1 MAEIIITDRIEL
13 QGRNIIAELLDKD
26 GNRKAIQY
34 IGHNMVTPK
43 GKRHIVNQL
52 SSAPS
57 SAVRYMCIGIGTPTT
72 IGLGSLEKGQAVTS
86 YVAAA
91 KTVTYVA
98 TFTLSSTHTITEACL
113 AVHSTGLGTV
123 MCTNGTLLQLMNAT
137 DALQIIWPVGVV

>member
-1 MAEIIITDRIEL
+1 MAEIIITDRIEI
-13 QGRNIIAELLDKD
+13 QGRNIVAELFDKD

-43 GKRHIVNQL
+43 GKKHIANQL

-57 SAVRYMCIGIGTPTT
+57 SVVKYMWIGKGTPTT
-72 IGLGSLEKGQAVTS
+72 IALGSLEKGQAVTS
-86 YVAAA
+86 YIASA

-113 AVHSTGLGTV
+113 AVHAGTGTV
-123 MCTNGTLLQLMNAT
+123 LCTNATLLQLMNVT
-137 DALQIIWPVGVV
+137 DALQITWPVGVV